1 MENDD
6 NKEFENN
13 ENDED
18 DRTLGEYFTD
28 TTGLKTPAEK
38 FRQLREGAHQL
49 PDKAKNKIKESNI
62 YNKINSHNKIPKPV
76 RRAITGVARI
86 PLGAAKSVWKHKG
99 KIGRTALKTLG
110 AGTFGVMGAAAG
122 IATGDFSK
130 VGTYAAAGAMAGR
143 AIGNNT
149 ANIASYSKDALMNGT
164 GSLRQ
169 SYEEGAYGIN
179 KAKDMQLQRE
189 YEKNRRLHMNDAE
202 QKEKAKEIAN
212 KLNKS
217 GVYANR
223 QPISYKEVQN
233 KMFDYKSAGITDDD
247 QITKGLMMEEKHKE
261 FDQSQ
266 IISIMKNANKISDDT
281 ILDDKKRNSYRES
294 VKAKY
299 GDKAGEQFTGLVA
312 EAKGLD
318 KFYNKKISEEKV
330 AHKNMIIKQNKRKK
344 EDKI

>member
-1 MENDD
+1 
-6 NKEFENN
+6 
-13 ENDED
+13 
-18 DRTLGEYFTD
+18 
-28 TTGLKTPAEK
+28 
-38 FRQLREGAHQL
+38 
-49 PDKAKNKIKESNI
+49 
-62 YNKINSHNKIPKPV
+62 
-76 RRAITGVARI
+76 
-86 PLGAAKSVWKHKG
+86 
-99 KIGRTALKTLG
+99 
-110 AGTFGVMGAAAG
+110 
-122 IATGDFSK
+122 
-130 VGTYAAAGAMAGR
+130 MAGR

-169 SYEEGAYGIN
+169 SYEEGGYGIN

>member
-1 MENDD
+1 
-6 NKEFENN
+6 
-13 ENDED
+13 
-18 DRTLGEYFTD
+18 
-28 TTGLKTPAEK
+28 
-38 FRQLREGAHQL
+38 
-49 PDKAKNKIKESNI
+49 
-62 YNKINSHNKIPKPV
+62 
-76 RRAITGVARI
+76 
-86 PLGAAKSVWKHKG
+86 
-99 KIGRTALKTLG
+99 
-110 AGTFGVMGAAAG
+110 
-122 IATGDFSK
+122 
-130 VGTYAAAGAMAGR
+130 
-143 AIGNNT
+143 
-149 ANIASYSKDALMNGT
+149 
-164 GSLRQ
+164 
-169 SYEEGAYGIN
+169 
-179 KAKDMQLQRE
+179 
-189 YEKNRRLHMNDAE
+189 MNDAE

-344 EDKI
+344 KIRFEARKIK